1 MGKETL
7 KALITHLKAN
17 QFIKE
22 SIRKDVMTY
31 QISLSEFM
39 VIELLYHQGKQP
51 IQMLAKKVLLTSGS
65 MTYVIN
71 QLEKDEYILKI
82 PCEKD
87 QRITY
92 VDLTEKGYQLMDQIF
107 PQHEKKIENM
117 FSVLTEEELL
127 LWIEFH
133 KRIGYMLE
141 KKVKDKVDENIQHK

>member
-1 MGKETL
+1 MAKETL

-22 SIRKDVMTY
+22 SIRKDVMNY

-92 VDLTEKGYQLMDQIF
+92 VDLTAKGYQLMEQIF
-107 PQHEKKIENM
+107 PQHEKKIEDI
-117 FSVLTEEELL
+117 FSVLTEDELL
-127 LWIEFH
+127 LWIELH
-133 KRIGYMLE
+133 KRIGYKLE
-141 KKVKDKVDENIQHK
+141 KKAKDTVDENI